1 MISRYVT
8 AKDKKCTSWYSALM
22 NKTEI
27 DELFSRGVSSFIDPE
42 NSFRSKI
49 EAKMR
54 GEKTAD
60 IVIKFGVDPTRPDLH
75 LGHAV
80 VLRKL
85 RALQDIGCKV
95 VFLVGDYTTQIGDP
109 TGKSKV
115 RPEITQAEIEANMK
129 TYLEQVGKILLTN
142 EKVFSW
148 IRNSDWFLNVTDI
161 EPKQGGFVRVGVT
174 PVSATS
180 FVGKAVFFENTRM
193 QKTHLKMQNIGTV
206 SLTRVLS
213 VLRHITHARLIER
226 DMFQDRLKSGSELY
240 MHEMLYP
247 VLQGIDSTV
256 LASVYGTC
264 DLEIGGSDQTFNML
278 MGRDVMKMNAQP
290 QQAVL
295 SMDILEGLDGK
306 EKMSKSLD
314 NYVSLAD
321 ESNDMYGKI
330 MSLPDA
336 LIARYF
342 RLATPVPEAEI
353 AGIEKGLK
361 ENTLHPRD
369 VKMRLARTITA
380 MYHGDNTAMDAQNA
394 FFDTFSQG
402 KIPEDVAEVSIT
414 ENTSLL
420 EAMMQ
425 AEVASSKTDARRLI
439 DQGAV
444 THLESDTKIT
454 DPQAVPREGT
464 YRVGK
469 MRFFKIKK

>member
-1 MISRYVT
+1 MNT
-8 AKDKKCTSWYSALM
+8 A
-22 NKTEI
+22 EI
-27 DELFSRGVSSFIDPE
+27 DELFSRGVASFIDPDGT
-42 NSFRSKI
+42 FRNKI
-49 EAKMR
+49 EAKIK
-54 GEKTAD
+54 GESAKD
-60 IVIKFGVDPTRPDLH
+60 IVIKFGVDPTRPDIH
-75 LGHAV
+75 IGHAV

-85 RALQDIGCKV
+85 RNLQDIGCKV
-95 VFLVGDYTTQIGDP
+95 IFLIGDYTSQIGDP
-109 TGKSKV
+109 TGKSKI

-129 TYLEQVGKILLTN
+129 TYLDQVGKILRTD

-174 PVSATS
+174 PVAASS
-180 FVGKAVFFENTRM
+180 FVGKAVFYENTRM

-226 DMFQDRLKSGSELY
+226 DMFQDRLKNGGELY

-256 LASVYGTC
+256 LASIYGSC

-278 MGRDVMKMNAQP
+278 MGRDVMKMNNQP

-306 EKMSKSLD
+306 EKMSKSLE
-314 NYVSLAD
+314 NYVSIAD
-321 ESNDMYGKI
+321 EPNNMYGKI

-336 LIARYF
+336 LITRYF
-342 RLATPVPEAEI
+342 HLATPVTESEI
-353 AGIEKGLK
+353 AEMEKGLK
-361 ENTLHPRD
+361 ENTVHPRD
-369 VKMRLARTITA
+369 AKMRLARTITA
-380 MYHGDNTAMDAQNA
+380 TYYGEKIAMSAQDA

-402 KIPEDVAEVSIT
+402 KIPENVTEISAAEKTTIID
-414 ENTSLL
+414 
-420 EAMMQ
+420 AIMD
-425 AEVASSKTDARRLI
+425 AECASSRAEARRLVEA
-439 DQGAV
+439 GAV
-444 THLESDTKIT
+444 THLESDSKIS
-454 DPQAVPREGT
+454 DAAAHPVPGT

-469 MRFFKIKK
+469 IRFFKIK